1 MYLETYCF
9 FKTNMSPAGLLTYID
24 QLAFFAMVHNIAL
37 AGLLY
42 HAAIT
47 LLCRFG
53 AKSS

>member
-1 MYLETYCF
+1 
-9 FKTNMSPAGLLTYID
+9 MSPAGLLTYID